1 MTMFQIA
8 ALAFFGVVLAV
19 NYRSQLVALV
29 ARLSKKAVVP
39 APVVPAPPPPSQPAL
54 NLVND
59 LLLINDL
66 RERLDSVGC
75 QEGVDACTILL
86 RVMIEFDYQK

>member
-8 ALAFFGVVLAV
+8 AAAFFGVVLAV
-19 NYRSQLVALV
+19 NYRSQLAALV

-39 APVVPAPPPPSQPAL
+39 APAPPSPSQPAL